1 MHCGFTDVKSI
12 FRQRFFADMLQ
23 TMAPTDTIPPSEEP
37 TNQQQPSVV
46 AVEELGRLIREY
58 RGRQSIRQAAAE
70 AGVSFSTLSRV
81 EAGAQP
87 DLATFLRLCAW
98 LEVPPERFFRNGAQR
113 PTDTLDAVSGHLF
126 ADPKLSPDAAERI
139 AHVVRDLYLAL
150 AQEGHDPEPLALHL
164 RATNTMRP
172 GVPERLGSLLH
183 DMRSALEERL
193 ADGSL

>member
-1 MHCGFTDVKSI
+1 
-12 FRQRFFADMLQ
+12 
-23 TMAPTDTIPPSEEP
+23 MAPPDKIPRFMEDSVAE
-37 TNQQQPSVV
+37 QPGMV
-46 AVEELGRLIREY
+46 AVEELGRLVREH

-98 LEVPPERFFRNGAQR
+98 LEEPPERFFRSAVQK
-113 PTDTLDAVSGHLF
+113 PTDTIDAVASHLF
-126 ADPKLSPDAAERI
+126 ADPRLSPDAAKRI
-139 AHVVRDLYLAL
+139 SQVVRDLYAAL
-150 AQEGHDPEPLALHL
+150 AQEAHGPEPLALHL
-164 RATNTMRP
+164 RATTTMRP

-183 DMRSALEERL
+183 DMRSALEQRL

>member
-1 MHCGFTDVKSI
+1 
-12 FRQRFFADMLQ
+12 
-23 TMAPTDTIPPSEEP
+23 MASSPGNIPRSMGDSDSGTE
-37 TNQQQPSVV
+37 QPGLV
-46 AVEELGRLIREY
+46 AAEELGKLVREH

-98 LEVPPERFFRNGAQR
+98 LEEPPERFFRSAVQK
-113 PTDTLDAVSGHLF
+113 PTDTIDAVASHLF
-126 ADPKLSPDAAERI
+126 ADPRLSPDAAERI
-139 AHVVRDLYLAL
+139 SQVVRDLYAAL
-150 AQEGHDPEPLALHL
+150 AQETHEPEPLALHL
-164 RATNTMRP
+164 RATTTMRP

-183 DMRSALEERL
+183 DMRSALEQRL